1 MLLCRRPPEGIKA
14 KNIILVISEE
24 THPDLHP
31 RNEEKTQTLNVL
43 GDIIQLEK
51 RSGLH
56 ICCL

>member
-1 MLLCRRPPEGIKA
+1 MLLCNRPPEGIKA
-14 KNIILVISEE
+14 KNINLLILEE

-31 RNEEKTQTLNVL
+31 CNGEQNQTPNVL

-56 ICCL
+56 IYCL